1 MPEKD
6 DGSQAVEPVA
16 DLSNPRETQS
26 ILAYILTIGFLLVI
40 GYAVAK
46 AIDLPGH
53 RDGSEQSV
61 SARHD
66 GLWRSTSRIRR
77 HSRLKPL
84 RLPSPAFP
92 GHDRNGG
99 ESA

>member
-1 MPEKD
+1 MPEKN

-46 AIDLPGH
+46 ASTFQDIATVL
-53 RDGSEQSV
+53 GSLSPLATMVLAFYFANKAAQQAQAAA
-61 SARHD
+61 SA
-66 GLWRSTSRIRR
+66 
-77 HSRLKPL
+77 
-84 RLPSPAFP
+84 
-92 GHDRNGG
+92 
-99 ESA
+99 